1 MTKSSRPNQKLRR
14 QGIKNQILRALRPWH
29 RRLGLLSALFILLL
43 ALTGVAINH
52 SQDFNLDTAQVKQG
66 WLLDYY
72 GITAPK
78 TVTVFHT
85 EPKLLAAADNQ
96 LWLEDK
102 LIIETEK
109 PIIGASYFQDSILAI
124 DTEHLYLFSAE
135 GDVYETQGIS
145 TGLPAN
151 LLALGKTAE
160 GIWLN
165 TRQGPLMSDAQLL
178 DWQAIAAPESLIW
191 LAPIAIGQLN
201 QETLNQVSLNA
212 RSGHLTWERV
222 MLDLHS
228 GRLFGALTI
237 WLWDLF
243 ALALLLV
250 ASSGVWIWM
259 KQR

>member
-1 MTKSSRPNQKLRR
+1 L
-14 QGIKNQILRALRPWH
+14 
-29 RRLGLLSALFILLL
+29 
-43 ALTGVAINH
+43 
-52 SQDFNLDTAQVKQG
+52 
-66 WLLDYY
+66 
-72 GITAPK
+72 
-78 TVTVFHT
+78 
-85 EPKLLAAADNQ
+85 
-96 LWLEDK
+96 
-102 LIIETEK
+102 
-109 PIIGASYFQDSILAI
+109 
-124 DTEHLYLFSAE
+124 
-135 GDVYETQGIS
+135 YETQGIS